1 MLFFSKI
8 IFSFIVTSKLT
19 CLPSVYEF
27 EISKINLFQNMLTN
41 EILNYAIFL
50 MHSKN
55 LKVVDAGILHRNVN
69 Y

>member
-1 MLFFSKI
+1 MS
-8 IFSFIVTSKLT
+8 
-19 CLPSVYEF
+19 SVYEF

-55 LKVVDAGILHRNVN
+55 LKVVDAGILHGNVN